1 MIFVKRLQ
9 KVNVENKGNVDPS
22 LPSAGHW
29 SHPQRG
35 KKKKK
40 RLFHSVVLVF
50 LGHSIYICWDMIH
63 MHSSKEFGV
72 QPHLFLNKSCSVCL
86 KMLPYSQA
94 ITEKY

>member
-40 RLFHSVVLVF
+40 VIPFSGTGIFRTLYLHM
-50 LGHSIYICWDMIH
+50 LGHDTY
-63 MHSSKEFGV
+63 
-72 QPHLFLNKSCSVCL
+72 
-86 KMLPYSQA
+86 A
-94 ITEKY
+94 